1 MIQLYK
7 PGNTRYEC
15 NGDITLHPVKA
26 DLQMTLNAEW
36 VLDLEVPQTQ
46 EVLENLVHDSVIKF
60 DLPRFKDQLYV
71 VSNPRRTNFETVTAQ
86 AYPIALWDARN
97 ELVCLDCRPMNQTG
111 SAALQYILDGCG
123 GHGKYS
129 VQSDITKVSTAYYV
143 RKNFIECLASDDA
156 QSFVNRWGGEIL
168 FDNRTFIVNE
178 QAGVTRDITLSA
190 SRNIAGF
197 TVTEDD
203 SSYCDVIIPVG
214 FNGRTKGTRVLRD
227 ERSRVNHVRFVDYQN
242 IRLKEDMS
250 GETDDESLVI
260 CDTMEDLDNALQVAA
275 KESFEA
281 GEFLPKYTYD
291 IDYIDLRH
299 YGGYEGMEE
308 LTYLWLGDR
317 VMVENLDSRIQTNQ
331 KVIKLTY
338 NLVTDEIDNLVLG
351 TNERN
356 FFTQMSSTA
365 QKVNAVVSSEG
376 TVIAQKV
383 SGILDAM
390 DVQLKAQKSA
400 AVKQDVRAVLHE
412 DTDPK
417 SPTFGAICLG
427 TKGLEIADHRTPDGT
442 DWEWGTAVTAKS
454 IVADYILTG
463 MLAGKNGNF
472 WFDMDTGAFELG
484 SGLFKGTI
492 DTTKDVN
499 VGRCIYLDYDN
510 NNRSSRSGLYL
521 GSQSQSGNASR
532 IEMNSTLLDTA
543 NPWSVLE
550 MIAGRA
556 DRAKVSLTDTG
567 VAGGATVVLTSDGSI
582 RLESKDITVVKDGRT
597 YTGVTYEGIVS
608 KVMTVNGIVTGV
620 S

>member
-1 MIQLYK
+1 M
-7 PGNTRYEC
+7 
-15 NGDITLHPVKA
+15 
-26 DLQMTLNAEW
+26 
-36 VLDLEVPQTQ
+36 
-46 EVLENLVHDSVIKF
+46 
-60 DLPRFKDQLYV
+60 
-71 VSNPRRTNFETVTAQ
+71 
-86 AYPIALWDARN
+86 
-97 ELVCLDCRPMNQTG
+97 
-111 SAALQYILDGCG
+111 
-123 GHGKYS
+123 
-129 VQSDITKVSTAYYV
+129 
-143 RKNFIECLASDDA
+143 
-156 QSFVNRWGGEIL
+156 
-168 FDNRTFIVNE
+168 
-178 QAGVTRDITLSA
+178 TRDITLSA

-203 SSYCDVIIPVG
+203 SEYCDVIIPVA

-250 GETDDESLVI
+250 GETDDESLII

-275 KESFEA
+275 QESFEA

-299 YGGYEGMEE
+299 YDGYEGMEE

-356 FFTQMSSTA
+356 FFTQMSSIA
-365 QKVNAVVSSEG
+365 QKVDAVVSNEG

-390 DVQLKAQKSA
+390 DVQLKAQKSV

-582 RLESKDITVVKDGRT
+582 RLESKDIIVVKDGRT

>member
-203 SSYCDVIIPVG
+203 SEYCDVIIPVA

-250 GETDDESLVI
+250 GETDESLII

-275 KESFEA
+275 QESFEA

-299 YGGYEGMEE
+299 YDGYEGMEE

-356 FFTQMSSTA
+356 FFTQMSSIA
-365 QKVNAVVSSEG
+365 QKVDAVVSNEG

-390 DVQLKAQKSA
+390 DVQLKAQKSV

>member
-7 PGNTRYEC
+7 PGNTRYEN

-60 DLPRFKDQLYV
+60 DLPRFKGQLYV

-203 SSYCDVIIPVG
+203 SEYCDVIIPVA

-250 GETDDESLVI
+250 GETDDESLII
-260 CDTMEDLDNALQVAA
+260 CDTMEDLDKALQAAA
-275 KESFEA
+275 KKSFES

-351 TNERN
+351 ANERN

-390 DVQLKAQKSA
+390 DVQLRAQKSA

-412 DTDPK
+412 DTDPE
-417 SPTFGAICLG
+417 SPTFGATCLG

-442 DWEWGTAVTAKS
+442 DWDWGTAVTAKS

-463 MLAGKNGNF
+463 LLSGKRGNF
-472 WFDMDTGAFELG
+472 WFNMDTGEFELG
-484 SGLFKGTI
+484 RGLFKGRI
-492 DTTKDVN
+492 DTLENAN
-499 VGRCIYLDYDN
+499 VGKRIYLDYDN
-510 NNRSSRSGLYL
+510 DSETAFSGIHLGNKDQADLPRLLL
-521 GSQSQSGNASR
+521 GSSL
-532 IEMNSTLLDTA
+532 MNSQQTINQVQLIAKKGDAEITINDWGFDKGAFLTLRSNGRIT
-543 NPWSVLE
+543 LE
-550 MIAGRA
+550 TPELQI
-556 DRAKVSLTDTG
+556 
-567 VAGGATVVLTSDGSI
+567 
-582 RLESKDITVVKDGRT
+582 EKDGKL
-597 YTGVTYEGIVS
+597 YTGATYEGIVNNI
-608 KVMTVNGIVTGV
+608 KTVNGIVTGV